1 MNRFSRKAM
10 QTWVGMGTNFLP
22 FADAATEDLPLS
34 RLLRLSL
41 FQVTVGMALTLL
53 VGTLNRVMIVELNV
67 PASVVSVMIAL
78 PLLFAPFRA
87 LIGFKSDVH
96 RSALGWRRVP
106 YIWRG
111 TLVQFGGLAIMP
123 FALLVLSGTGETHPP
138 MWAGEAAAA
147 LAFLMVGAGL
157 HIVQTCGLALATD
170 LAATESQPKVVGLMY
185 VMLLFGMIASAF
197 VFGALLHP
205 FSAGRLIQVVQGTAV
220 VTITLNGIA
229 LWKQETRHAKRP
241 EITATPPTFR
251 GSWAA
256 FVSGGSAIRRL
267 VVVGLGTLGFSMED
281 VLLEPYGGQVL
292 HLMVSTT
299 TKLTATWALGGL
311 LGFALASRVL
321 ARGFDPFRMATYGAL
336 VGIPAFAAVI
346 ASAPTAACGPVRYR
360 HAADRLRLRLVQPR
374 HTHRHHEHRA
384 EKPDWPGAGGLGR
397 RYRHLGRCGRRPR
410 RRHPRCHR
418 RHRHPSHARPRHRL
432 HFRLWARNR
441 AAVRGADHDAAADP
455 PRTGV
460 CSRGLRLLPLALAGG
475 LDVFVQ
481 VAAIGSQMR
490 LGTHEVPQRRGNFVE
505 QDIGDKAI

>member
-311 LGFALASRVL
+311 LGFALASRAL

-346 ASAPTAACGPVRYR
+346 ASAPLQHVGLFAIGTLLIGFGFGLFSHGTLTATMNTAPKNQTGL
-360 HAADRLRLRLVQPR
+360 AL
-374 HTHRHHEHRA
+374 
-384 EKPDWPGAGGLGR
+384 GAWGAVTATSAGVGVALGGVIRDVIAGTDTQAMLGR
-397 RYRHLGRCGRRPR
+397 ATGYTFVYGLEIV
-410 RRHPRCHR
+410 
-418 RHRHPSHARPRHRL
+418 L
-432 HFRLWARNR
+432 LF
-441 AAVRGADHDAAADP
+441 AALI
-455 PRTGV
+455 TM
-460 CSRGLRLLPLALAGG
+460 LPLIRRAPAFAAG
-475 LDVFVQ
+475 D
-481 VAAIGSQMR
+481 
-490 LGTHEVPQRRGNFVE
+490 
-505 QDIGDKAI
+505 

>member
-111 TLVQFGGLAIMP
+111 TLVQFSGLAIMP

-311 LGFALASRVL
+311 LGFALASRAL

-346 ASAPTAACGPVRYR
+346 ASAPLQHVGLFAIGTLLIGFGFGLFSHGTLTATMNTAPKNQTGL
-360 HAADRLRLRLVQPR
+360 AL
-374 HTHRHHEHRA
+374 
-384 EKPDWPGAGGLGR
+384 GAWGAVTATSAGVGVALGGVIRDVIAGTDTQAMLGR
-397 RYRHLGRCGRRPR
+397 ATGYTFVYGLEIV
-410 RRHPRCHR
+410 
-418 RHRHPSHARPRHRL
+418 L
-432 HFRLWARNR
+432 LF
-441 AAVRGADHDAAADP
+441 AALI
-455 PRTGV
+455 TM
-460 CSRGLRLLPLALAGG
+460 LPLIRRAPAFAAG
-475 LDVFVQ
+475 D
-481 VAAIGSQMR
+481 
-490 LGTHEVPQRRGNFVE
+490 
-505 QDIGDKAI
+505 